1 MECSNCQLL
10 QRKFYCQNCL
20 KTHLRDA
27 RSTIQHI
34 AAERSANV
42 ERAARELTT
51 IDKSRQIRAEIAGL
65 EERITEVRKETQR
78 IRDAHAAAR
87 ERVAKLKASTAER
100 RKNLVAARAF
110 LVPSQSSQSSQS
122 SSLQSFHS
130 GLSQINEN
138 LAHTRKILVEELL
151 DVFDVVEVG
160 GRPSLGGTK
169 GTKGEWMIG
178 GQVLPV
184 PGDMRRRYP
193 PEYIN
198 AALTHTLHFL
208 SLLTFYIGVKLPFE
222 VTWSGDA
229 VGVGTPYLSACK
241 GTESGGWARWSVKH
255 PLHIPPSSPSMSSGN
270 GSTGSGTSASS
281 SQTPSFTTALTMLL
295 YNTLYLCHTQSQPVP
310 LSQSGEILRNLWALC
325 CTPELGRRSHQ
336 TGPGL
341 ALEPPTPPSFTVD
354 FTQLLQVTSSGP
366 VQRKKRRSLRRT
378 AHGPE
383 ERDVEA
389 DDWDLIDGEF

>member
-1 MECSNCQLL
+1 VGSA
-10 QRKFYCQNCL
+10 
-20 KTHLRDA
+20 T
-27 RSTIQHI
+27 QHF

-42 ERAARELTT
+42 ERATRELTT
-51 IDKSRQIRAEIAGL
+51 IDNSRQIRAEIVGL

-78 IRDAHAAAR
+78 IRDAHAAAG

-100 RKNLVAARAF
+100 RKNLAIARAF
-110 LVPSQSSQSSQS
+110 PVPSQA

-178 GQVLPV
+178 GLVLPV
-184 PGDMRRRYP
+184 PGDMRRYP
-193 PEYIN
+193 PEHIN

-208 SLLTFYIGVKLPFE
+208 GLLTFYIGVKLPFE

-229 VGVGTPYLSACK
+229 VGVGVPYLSAGK
-241 GTESGGWARWSVKH
+241 GTDSGGWARWSVKH
-255 PLHIPPSSPSMSSGN
+255 PLHVLSPSPSMSSGN
-270 GSTGSGTSASS
+270 GSAGSGTSSSS
-281 SQTPSFTTALTMLL
+281 SQTSSFTTALTMLL

-341 ALEPPTPPSFTVD
+341 TLELPTPPSFTVD

-366 VQRKKRRSLRRT
+366 VRRKERRYLRRT
-378 AHGPE
+378 PHDPE
-383 ERDVEA
+383 ERDGEA
-389 DDWDLIDGEF
+389 EDWDLIDGEL